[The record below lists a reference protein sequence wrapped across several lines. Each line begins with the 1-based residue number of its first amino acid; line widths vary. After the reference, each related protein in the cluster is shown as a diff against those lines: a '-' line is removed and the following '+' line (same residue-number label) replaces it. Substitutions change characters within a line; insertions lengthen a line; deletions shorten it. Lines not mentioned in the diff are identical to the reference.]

1 MYSDYMNIHHPSGT
15 LNLFLL
21 GPIFFLPSPPMTT
34 CHIWVACFVTHF
46 LIPQFLN
53 SCHLLFYDVPWTL
66 REKKG
71 GLPLIFCLR
80 MKFIGRLFSV
90 P

>member
-1 MYSDYMNIHHPSGT
+1 MYSDYMNIHYPSGT

-34 CHIWVACFVTHF
+34 YHIWVACFVTHF

-66 REKKG
+66 RGKK